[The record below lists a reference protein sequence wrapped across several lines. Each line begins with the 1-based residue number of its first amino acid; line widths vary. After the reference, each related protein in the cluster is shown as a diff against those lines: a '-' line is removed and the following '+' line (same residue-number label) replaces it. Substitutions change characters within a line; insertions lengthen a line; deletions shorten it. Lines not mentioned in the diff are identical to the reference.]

1 MKTNVKNHFH
11 RLRQALDLREKL
23 LLRQIDVLLSQYK
36 NRQLNQKI
44 EIDSVDFLPI
54 KEDELLGLIRS
65 YGKFNVENFKI
76 SDLYENEDY
85 IEANNDHEL
94 FYKSFQ
100 SEEEL
105 NMQDNKNATHSLK
118 DKCNILNESIINMT
132 LNESKELIEKS
143 VDLVTNVSDKL
154 KKDMKIAENPNKK
167 KKQAI
172 DNSSQGNKEIV
183 EKSEKAVKSN
193 ENKQVAKTTTT
204 KDEKGK
210 SKLKRNEPTTSSTK
224 KTLKN
229 ISNLTLN
236 NCCSGIINL
245 KNISHL
251 TINTCKNVGK
261 NIPKIPPKQEKEEEI
276 VSPKCEF
283 YQRLIHENKILKS
296 HIMSNF
302 GKNYRVLPGA
312 TCPGSGVLKKETPH
326 EQGEIDEGTYS
337 LHTSG
342 SGDNSNSG
350 MSSITDA
357 EDGFQMN
364 IKEEYNHLANQCSN
378 QGLQTPEERNKSPFP
393 DSNIRS
399 PLPNSNLVFPFPNSP
414 VTMPETSQNQE
425 SNEDNDKPHPIVK
438 ISLPESTNL
447 EKSKVENQR
456 EIEEISNQ
464 KFYQNFMPSGPSQGF
479 GICFMEFDPQPMAH
493 PVQVQHWLKQI
504 ILETETEPNQ
514 TAEFLEFSDLN

>member
-54 KEDELLGLIRS
+54 KEDELLNLIRS

-85 IEANNDHEL
+85 IAPNNDHEL

-143 VDLVTNVSDKL
+143 ADLVSTVSDKL
-154 KKDMKIAENPNKK
+154 KKDMKIAENPSKK
-167 KKQAI
+167 KKLAI
-172 DNSSQGNKEIV
+172 DIASRQGNKEIA

-193 ENKQVAKTTTT
+193 ENKQVAKAAS

-236 NCCSGIINL
+236 NCCNGIIHL

-251 TINTCKNVGK
+251 TINTCKAGK
-261 NIPKIPPKQEKEEEI
+261 TPPKLPPKPEKEEEI
-276 VSPKCEF
+276 VSPECGF
-283 YQRLIHENKILKS
+283 YQRLITENKILKS
-296 HIMSNF
+296 HIISNI

-312 TCPGSGVLKKETPH
+312 TCPGPHLHKKEISH
-326 EQGEIDEGTYS
+326 EHGDVDEGTYS
-337 LHTSG
+337 LHTET
-342 SGDNSNSG
+342 SG

-357 EDGFQMN
+357 EDGFQMSV
-364 IKEEYNHLANQCSN
+364 KEDPSNSNNLCPN
-378 QGLQTPEERNKSPFP
+378 QGLQTPEERNRSPFP

-414 VTMPETSQNQE
+414 VTIPEIPIVPKQE
-425 SNEDNDKPHPIVK
+425 CTEDNDKPHPILK
-438 ISLPESTNL
+438 ISLPESK
-447 EKSKVENQR
+447 EDNQK
-456 EIEEISNQ
+456 EIEEISNP
-464 KFYQNFMPSGPSQGF
+464 KFYQPFMPGPSQGF
-479 GICFMEFDPQPMAH
+479 GICFMEFDPQPMTH
-493 PVQVQHWLKQI
+493 PVQVQSWLKQI